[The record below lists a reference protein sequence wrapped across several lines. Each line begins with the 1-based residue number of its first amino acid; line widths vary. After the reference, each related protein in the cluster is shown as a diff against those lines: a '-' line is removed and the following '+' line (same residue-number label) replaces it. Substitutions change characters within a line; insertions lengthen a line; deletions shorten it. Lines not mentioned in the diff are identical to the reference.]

1 MRAISKPP
9 SRFHCLIIVMLLA
22 LCLHPAWADEH
33 SEVMNI
39 LHMADY
45 VGVDYAGAVENG
57 RAINPAEY
65 QEQLEFVQE
74 IHNRVQAL
82 PPAAQA
88 GLLTAAQQ
96 LEQAVRSKADARE
109 VNRLTAQITQRLL
122 GLYPQAFTP
131 RTVPDLAHGQALF
144 QTNCVM
150 CHGSQ
155 GLGDGPA
162 ATGLEPAPTN
172 FHEPARRDQR
182 SLLSLYSTLTL
193 GVPGTAMASYAKLSD
208 EDRWALAFYVGQ
220 LGYAASQREAGR
232 ALWQQQAAPRAAL
245 HDLAAVAQAIPAELR
260 ARYGEDGVA
269 MLAYL
274 RAEPQVLQASM
285 QVNQDPIAISQ
296 RKLRESITAYA
307 GGDQKRASEL
317 AISAYLEGFELA
329 EARLTAVDG
338 ELMRRIEQAMMA
350 QRELIRRHAPA
361 AEVSAHGEQTLAL
374 LDQAATRLAQKADS
388 NWSTFTS
395 SFIILAREGLEAIL
409 VLAAMFAFLKKS
421 GRSQD
426 MRYLHMGWSAALLLG
441 LLTWVAATYLVEV
454 SGAQR
459 ELTEG
464 STALLATAMLVFMGL
479 WLHNK
484 SYAGRWQE
492 YVSSKMRDALSTRS
506 RWSLALVAFI
516 AVYREIFETVLFY
529 RAIWEDGSHLALLL
543 GIAVAIVALLALA
556 LALFRYSVR
565 LPIRQFFSW
574 SSIFIAVLAVVFA
587 GKGIAA
593 LQEAGVLNA
602 YPVKMFSLPLLGI
615 YPNLQALTVQ
625 GLTLAL
631 TLAGFAY
638 NHWSTPSTSNRMA
651 DSATK

>member
-1 MRAISKPP
+1 MRAIPCAFP
-9 SRFHCLIIVMLLA
+9 RFPCFIIVMLLA
-22 LCLHPAWADEH
+22 LQLIPAWANE
-33 SEVMNI
+33 SEDVMNI

-45 VGVDYAGAVENG
+45 VGVDYAGAVQDG
-57 RAINPAEY
+57 RAINAAEY
-65 QEQLEFVQE
+65 QEQLEFAQE
-74 IHNRVQAL
+74 ILNRVQAL
-82 PPAAQA
+82 PPSAQA
-88 GLLTAAQQ
+88 GLLTDAQQ
-96 LEQAVRSKADARE
+96 LEQAVRHKADARE

-131 RTVPDLAHGQALF
+131 RAIPDLAHGQALF
-144 QTNCVM
+144 QTNCAM

-155 GLGDGPA
+155 GHGNGPA
-162 ATGLEPAPTN
+162 AAGLEPAPTD

-220 LGYAASQREAGR
+220 LGYSTAQREAGR
-232 ALWQQQAAPRAAL
+232 VLWQQQAAPRAVL
-245 HDLAAVAQAIPAELR
+245 HDLSTVAQAIPIKLR
-260 ARYGEDGVA
+260 ARYGEEGVA

-274 RAEPQVLQASM
+274 RAEPQVLQASK
-285 QVNQDPIAISQ
+285 VGQDPIAISQ
-296 RKLRESITAYA
+296 HKLRESLSAYA
-307 GGDQKRASEL
+307 QGDQKRASEL

-329 EARLTAVDG
+329 EARLAAVDG

-361 AEVSAHGEQTLAL
+361 AEVTAHGEQTLTL
-374 LDQAATRLAQKADS
+374 LDQAAARLAQKTDS
-388 NWSTFTS
+388 SWSTFTS

-421 GRSQD
+421 GRSED
-426 MRYLHMGWSAALLLG
+426 MRYLHLGWIGALLLG
-441 LLTWVAATYLVEV
+441 LLTWLAATYLVEV

-464 STALLATAMLVFMGL
+464 YTGLLATAMLVFMGL

-556 LALFRYSVR
+556 VALFRYSVR

-602 YPVKMFSLPLLGI
+602 YPVKMFSLPLLGV
-615 YPNLQALTVQ
+615 YPNLQALTMQMV
-625 GLTLAL
+625 TLAL
-631 TLAGFAY
+631 VLAGFAY
-638 NHWSTPSTSNRMA
+638 NHWSTPSTPNRMA
-651 DSATK
+651 NPASK

>member
-1 MRAISKPP
+1 MRPLQKP
-9 SRFHCLIIVMLLA
+9 SARLRHLLLVLLLA
-22 LCLHPAWADEH
+22 LCLHPARADERG
-33 SEVMNI
+33 EVMNI

-45 VGVDYAGAVENG
+45 VGVDYAGAVQDG

-65 QEQLEFVQE
+65 QEQLEFAQE
-74 IHNRVQAL
+74 IRSRVQAL
-82 PPAAQA
+82 PASAQA
-88 GLLTAAQQ
+88 GLLPDAQQ
-96 LEQAVRSKADARE
+96 LEQAVRDKADARE
-109 VNRLTAQITQRLL
+109 VSRLAAQITQRLL

-131 RTVPDLAHGQALF
+131 RTVPDLTHGQALF
-144 QTNCVM
+144 QTNCAM
-150 CHGSQ
+150 CHGPQ
-155 GLGDGPA
+155 GQGNGPA
-162 ATGLEPAPTN
+162 AAGLEPAPTN
-172 FHEPARRDQR
+172 FHDPARRDQR

-220 LGYAASQREAGR
+220 LGYTAAQREAGR
-232 ALWQQQAAPRAAL
+232 VLWQQQAAPRAAL
-245 HDLAAVAQAIPAELR
+245 HDLTAVAQAIPAELR
-260 ARYGEDGVA
+260 ARYGEGGVA

-274 RAEPQVLQASM
+274 RAEPQTLQAST
-285 QVNQDPIAISQ
+285 QGDQDPLAISQ
-296 RKLRESITAYA
+296 RRLRESITAYA

-350 QRELIRRHAPA
+350 QRELIRRHAPV
-361 AEVSAHGEQTLAL
+361 AEVTAHGEQTLAL
-374 LDQAATRLAQKADS
+374 LDQAAARLAQKTDS
-388 NWSTFTS
+388 SWSTFTS

-409 VLAAMFAFLKKS
+409 VLAAMFAFLRKS
-421 GRSQD
+421 GRGED
-426 MRYLHMGWSAALLLG
+426 MRYLHMGWIGAVLLG
-441 LLTWVAATYLVEV
+441 LLTWVASTYLIEV

-464 STALLATAMLVFMGL
+464 YTGLLATAMLVFMGL

-506 RWSLALVAFI
+506 RWSLALIAFI
-516 AVYREIFETVLFY
+516 AVYREMFETVLFY

-543 GIAVAIVALLALA
+543 GIAVALMALVALA

-565 LPIRQFFSW
+565 LPIQQFFSW

-593 LQEAGVLNA
+593 LQEAGVINA

-631 TLAGFAY
+631 VLAGFAY
-638 NHWSTPSTSNRMA
+638 NHWSTPSRSNRMA
-651 DSATK
+651 NSATK